1 MTELLDWVRGPAMTD
16 LLDRIIGVAHYLN
29 EYSLSWQLDL
39 VALRATSDVL
49 IAICCLAI
57 RFGVIRAIRRRKDL
71 QKKYLFFTGLF
82 GTLILAF
89 GFTHLFDAATLW
101 QPLHGLHGL
110 VQAVTAFVALATV
123 AVMWPMLPELA
134 RFPSTRQLADA
145 KELFR
150 DETVAHG
157 ATQRALETLRQELED
172 RVKERTKELELVRKR
187 FETALRSAQVYVFF
201 QDRELRYTWVYDP
214 RGVDRES
221 TMLGRTDDEVLA
233 SPDKHAVTA
242 VKRKVLETGTSEIAE
257 VSYMM
262 PEGRVMFS
270 LHIDPILGSD
280 GAVDSIMCVAIDIT
294 RIRSL
299 EREQRRLTEELRTE
313 LQRYETALQRSNVT
327 VFTQDRSLRYTSIS
341 NPMFGLAIEKII
353 GRTDDDIL
361 PTEAGAAVIALKR
374 EALTSGVARDKEVR
388 INDGSK
394 DRWYDFHIEPLR
406 DVASGIVGLTSAAV
420 DVTERKEG
428 EAHLRLL
435 MRELTHRSKNLLA
448 VIQAMAR
455 QTARHTG
462 TIEEFLDRFSARLQ
476 ALARSHDLLV
486 QEGWYGASLSELVR
500 AEVGHY
506 VDGNEPQISIE
517 GPALLLTPEAAQ
529 SLGLALHELATN
541 AVKYGALSVPAGR
554 VAITWQQ
561 RPEPEGGG
569 IEIIWAESGGPAVV
583 APKRRGFG
591 TQVIERNLA
600 RSLET
605 EVNLKFEKAGARCRI
620 IIPAAHISGTR

>member
-1 MTELLDWVRGPAMTD
+1 LF
-16 LLDRIIGVAHYLN
+16 IG
-29 EYSLSWQLDL
+29 E
-39 VALRATSDVL
+39 
-49 IAICCLAI
+49 
-57 RFGVIRAIRRRKDL
+57 
-71 QKKYLFFTGLF
+71 
-82 GTLILAF
+82 
-89 GFTHLFDAATLW
+89 
-101 QPLHGLHGL
+101 
-110 VQAVTAFVALATV
+110 TA
-123 AVMWPMLPELA
+123 
-134 RFPSTRQLADA
+134 
-145 KELFR
+145 
-150 DETVAHG
+150 AHG
-157 ATQRALETLRQELED
+157 VTQTRLEKLRQELED
-172 RVKERTKELELVRKR
+172 RVKARTKELELIRKR

-214 RGVDRES
+214 HGVDRES

-242 VKRKVLETGTSEIAE
+242 VKRKVLETGISEIAE

-280 GAVDSIMCVAIDIT
+280 GTVDSIMCVAVDIT

-313 LQRYETALQRSNVT
+313 LQRYEMALQRSNVT

-341 NPMFGLAIEKII
+341 NPMFGLEVDKII
-353 GRTDDDIL
+353 GRTDEDIL
-361 PTEAGAAVIALKR
+361 PAKGGAAVIALKR
-374 EALTSGVARDKEVR
+374 EALTSGVARDNEVR

-406 DVASGIVGLTSAAV
+406 DVAGGIVGLTSAAV
-420 DVTERKEG
+420 DVTERREG

-517 GPALLLTPEAAQ
+517 GPAFLLTPEAAQ
-529 SLGLALHELATN
+529 NLGLALHELATN

-554 VAITWQQ
+554 VAIAWRQ
-561 RPEPEGGG
+561 RPESEGGG
-569 IEIIWAESGGPAVV
+569 IEIIWTENGGPAVV

-605 EVNLKFEKAGARCRI
+605 EVSLKFEKSGARCRI
-620 IIPAAHISGTR
+620 IIPAAHISGSR